1 MESGAEPDGFKY
13 PSLPNSQCE
22 LNINMYETIRDG
34 NVTNMDTST
43 VVRGGSDPSAY
54 PPSNYQRIVRQRFIR
69 RSLWFSDSDEQAF
82 EVPECDNRSKILNVS
97 LRTIVDRTRG
107 ARLGPQESSTPESHG
122 GKKDG
127 ATEGASADEKEKAVD
142 KLNVTSTDGSKNTVR
157 TASEENEEEA
167 EMKAVSTSPGGR
179 FLKFDIE
186 LGRGSFKTVYKGLD
200 TDTWVEVAWC
210 ELQDRKLTK
219 VERQR
224 FKEEAEMLKGLQ
236 HPNIVRFYDFWESPL
251 KGKKCIVLVT
261 ELMTSGTLKTYLKRF
276 KVMKPKVLRSWCRQI
291 LKGLHFLHTRDP
303 PIIHRDLKCD
313 NIFITGPTGSV
324 KIGDLG
330 LATLKRASFAKSVI
344 GTPEFMA
351 PEMYEEHYDEAVDVY
366 AFGMCMLEM
375 ATSEYPYSEC
385 QNAAQIYRKVTS
397 GVKPASFNKVV
408 DPEIKEII
416 GECIC
421 QKKEER
427 YSIKDLLNH
436 AFFAEDTGVRVE
448 LAEEDDGK
456 KAAIALKLWVEDP
469 KKLKG
474 KYKES
479 GAIEFTF
486 ELEKET
492 PEGVAQE
499 MVESGFFHESD
510 AKIVGKSIRDRVALI
525 KWRRERSVL
534 AGPTVDI
541 GEAGLGA
548 QSAPAQGASA
558 GATQA
563 VQPPLLEPEADQ
575 HARLCNLPA
584 SATSVTSD
592 STFDSGLGSAVYSDS
607 HSSQHNVL
615 YQSLVEPITMA
626 THHQRHRS
634 GLYLA
639 SARPRSCEKGEGWKG
654 ALGPELRVGVG
665 AGARRGSAS
674 VIDTLRG
681 NNVTLHKL
689 LQPLTSGPCS
699 PQRSAS
705 PAPTSPDNQT
715 ESSSSE
721 FRSEAEDGFPSP
733 SALPATLLLAL
744 PDPTHSEAR
753 RHSDTSVES
762 KTLEATNASRVKS
775 VSGGRRHSDFSTLL
789 SLNSAHHHHQGA
801 PRKHLCQACF
811 SLLLLKSQEGGQ
823 KHIAFPF
830 PPHPCGVATTAGSGG
845 VKGQSHIGSD
855 CSDLFL
861 LQQNLMNII
870 SCKTTLSNQGQP
882 SLLHLPAAQQPAKN
896 YGDGSLN
903 LLQRGSFSG
912 GHTTPPLARPT
923 QDRRASYCAGEHR
936 ATGPP
941 GVSSAVHT
949 LLQNHVSLQSQ
960 PASAPALHTHLQ
972 YLQPGHSY
980 PTAPQ
985 VIQQTPTT
993 ASFSAVA
1000 LQHTPA
1006 SASYSASNVPL
1017 QQNHTGQS
1025 YPAPPQQQTAIAAS
1039 YTTANVPLQQPAAS
1053 FSATTTPPQ
1062 QPHTAASYTAAT
1074 MPIQRTPT
1082 PQSYVAPA
1090 LQQLTQTAASYAAPT
1105 LQQNPTPASFS
1116 AAAAALSVQQTVL
1129 AATIAAAAAAAT
1141 KPTQPVAQN
1150 YSAPVGHLQ
1159 QTAPTQSCASVAPTV
1174 VHTVPIPSLPTRTP
1188 SVATQPLTSVVPPP
1202 VQPCPA
1208 PHSLSD
1214 IAMPP
1219 ILQPGQSSPMHHS
1232 QQTVQVPIQQQHSQ
1246 QMAQTAVQ
1254 QDSPMQHSQQ
1264 TVQVSLPQHS
1274 QPMVK
1279 PTVQQTPVVQRYQ
1292 SPAHT
1297 VQQGSTLQSYP
1308 NSIPLMGQQ
1317 NSASQSYPPSA
1328 PHIQQAASQS
1338 YPPSAPHIQQAAS
1351 QSYPPSAPHI
1361 QQAASQSYPPSAPH
1375 IQHAASQSYPPTAT
1389 QAATVQGYTSLQPS
1403 VMGQACPSAQA
1414 PQQAADPQTYPV
1426 APIVQQQ
1433 TGTTAQHSQAQVAP
1447 LPPGQQYQ
1455 LYLHNP
1461 AFLNQNVP
1469 GGQSFPQHH
1478 QSLSSLPA
1486 QALPSQQPLAQASDP
1501 LQLQPLQMSTS
1512 LPPTHL
1518 SQFPSP
1524 YPNIQVVTPL
1534 AGCDSYPHP
1543 CPVPQSYPSS
1553 TALSLPPLYLSPG
1566 QPATL
1571 PPSVSPL
1578 APLHIGNALVP
1589 PTSVSLIPSPTTL
1602 LAMAAPTLPQ
1612 RLHMYP
1618 AVLQQ
1623 SVMTHPHTQQPT
1635 HTHPVHSHPAS
1646 LPGQQNTHHMNP
1658 DRSALPLPVQHNTHP
1673 TYTHPAA
1680 APELALHS
1688 SQPLRQVKQQTQ
1700 VPDPVHP
1707 SQPTHP
1713 AVFSSPIHSGLDR
1726 GTVTATAQLDQNL
1739 SQTLSQRQALGQ
1751 NQSQPQ
1757 APASQPP
1764 GSQTAGPGP
1773 ASTSLTQ
1780 QNQASASTGTTV
1792 TSAQPQTESNLEDPG
1807 AEKQASGASYSY
1819 DSVNSDATSGKEMSD
1834 GNEGTHGSGK
1844 GEGKVRKPHRRS
1856 TRTRSRQEKLNKPKL
1871 SMLNVCNTGDKM
1883 VECQLETHNH
1893 KMVTFKFDL
1902 DGDAPEEIA
1911 TYMVENDFI
1920 LLLEKEMFIE
1930 QLKDIVD
1937 KAEDML
1943 SEDTEGERS
1952 SDHAGSPQ
1960 QSHGTVILGGE
1971 GSKTATPNSPQLVY
1985 QQNVLHTGKR
1995 WFIICPV
2002 AETPTPDRE
2011 KTSSDASTAKEVPD
2025 TSLSRSSCSTT
2036 PPVPALTTTAPTPA
2050 PSALPAP
2057 QRSAQPQDPNVGKA
2071 RMQQPQASGT
2081 KPTTNTTTAAVGR
2094 HEPCVSM
2101 VTDIPCCPIVPP
2113 VSLDVNGVGHKGA
2126 SGTSSCLP
2134 NQGASLSGDL
2144 PPLGSHQPVV
2154 LQQPYATPSMVG
2166 GGGGATTPSQPQSPA
2181 HQASQQQDG
2190 PGGSGSGGGG
2200 GLGES
2205 DGEGPPRVEFVD
2217 RTIKT
2222 LDEKLRNLLYQ
2233 EYAPSAPSST
2243 ASDLQGFSTEGVS
2256 SPLVSDSQTITE
2268 GGLSRKGELLPQIPE
2283 RTDSLDTLS
2292 DSAACK
2298 GVLNTD
2304 MMGSSSS
2311 YGSKSRFQI
2320 VPTPP
2325 EVIIRRLEKGR
2336 SRSTCSSTA
2345 PSSGSGGS
2353 HAAAEGGGRRGQ
2365 GCMAVGRFSVITTE
2379 EGLENNPKPHCSH
2392 RYSAPPDFYQDTPT
2406 SSPNATPTLLPRA
2419 HTADAATNYSFHFD
2433 SDSGEEDTSSLA
2445 PTHHK
2450 PPAHVLSEHSG
2461 SDLMKRAV
2469 AFLRRTGRSSS
2480 VQSSD
2485 SPSRQPVVANGHAL
2499 SPPGP
2504 GHASYISSDNDSEF
2518 EDADMRKELQRLREK
2533 HMKEI
2538 SELQAFQRNEIERL
2552 YKEVG
2557 KALPPGVGLLHAAP
2571 PSGRR
2576 RRASKHKLKAGKLL
2590 NPTVQ
2595 QLKNNL
2601 NTTTTTGER
2610 KGESTPGLSGSPAKS
2625 SIMSDSS
2632 ACSSGSS
2639 SSTSSILPSTA
2650 PEPVQTQQP
2659 CSLKGSLSSDSIY
2672 GGGMATHAGPGQGW
2686 TVYHQT
2692 SERVTYKS
2700 SSKPRARFLSGPV
2713 SLSIWSSHGASATQT
2728 ASNQQPAVPTPSSS
2742 PQPMAALVQAQTNNS
2757 NNKKPGTF
2765 TDDLHKLVDDW
2776 TKETLA
2782 ANQPRPSLNQIKQQ
2796 RRRQDLEGR
2805 ATPMGGAT
2813 QEVRC
2818 AILPNKFQLPL
2829 SCPLTAV
2836 GLAVPT
2842 DLGSNPSAM
2851 LQPGYLIT
2859 AGPYGGIVPGPLYPQ
2874 QWSGMPSPVGRMGAA
2889 GGMPYPTM
2897 ANPELQAYP
2906 LTLHSPENGPNTRTT

>member
-69 RSLWFSDSDEQAF
+69 RSLWFSDSDDQAF

-107 ARLGPQESSTPESHG
+107 ARLGPQESSSPESQG
-122 GKKDG
+122 GKKDS
-127 ATEGASADEKEKAVD
+127 ATESASADEKEKTVD
-142 KLNVTSTDGSKNTVR
+142 KLTVTSTDGSKNTVR
-157 TASEENEEEA
+157 TASEEEEA

-448 LAEEDDGK
+448 LAEDDDGK
-456 KAAIALKLWVEDP
+456 KEAIALKLWVEDP

-534 AGPTVDI
+534 AGPPVDI

-615 YQSLVEPITMA
+615 YQSLVEPITKA
-626 THHQRHRS
+626 T
-634 GLYLA
+634 
-639 SARPRSCEKGEGWKG
+639 
-654 ALGPELRVGVG
+654 
-665 AGARRGSAS
+665 
-674 VIDTLRG
+674 
-681 NNVTLHKL
+681 
-689 LQPLTSGPCS
+689 
-699 PQRSAS
+699 
-705 PAPTSPDNQT
+705 
-715 ESSSSE
+715 
-721 FRSEAEDGFPSP
+721 
-733 SALPATLLLAL
+733 
-744 PDPTHSEAR
+744 
-753 RHSDTSVES
+753 
-762 KTLEATNASRVKS
+762 
-775 VSGGRRHSDFSTLL
+775 
-789 SLNSAHHHHQGA
+789 
-801 PRKHLCQACF
+801 
-811 SLLLLKSQEGGQ
+811 
-823 KHIAFPF
+823 
-830 PPHPCGVATTAGSGG
+830 
-845 VKGQSHIGSD
+845 
-855 CSDLFL
+855 
-861 LQQNLMNII
+861 QQ
-870 SCKTTLSNQGQP
+870 
-882 SLLHLPAAQQPAKN
+882 
-896 YGDGSLN
+896 
-903 LLQRGSFSG
+903 
-912 GHTTPPLARPT
+912 
-923 QDRRASYCAGEHR
+923 
-936 ATGPP
+936 
-941 GVSSAVHT
+941 SSAVHT
-949 LLQNHVSLQSQ
+949 LLQNHASLQSQ
-960 PASAPALHTHLQ
+960 PAPVPHTHLQ

-1000 LQHTPA
+1000 LQYTPA
-1006 SASYSASNVPL
+1006 SASYSASNIPL

-1025 YPAPPQQQTAIAAS
+1025 YPAPPQQQTATS

-1053 FSATTTPPQ
+1053 FSATTMPPQ
-1062 QPHTAASYTAAT
+1062 QPHTAASYTVAT

-1116 AAAAALSVQQTVL
+1116 EAAALSVQQTVL
-1129 AATIAAAAAAAT
+1129 AATIAAAT
-1141 KPTQPVAQN
+1141 KPSQPAAQN
-1150 YSAPVGHLQ
+1150 YSTPVGHLQ
-1159 QTAPTQSCASVAPTV
+1159 QTAPTQSYASVASTV
-1174 VHTVPIPSLPTRTP
+1174 VHTVPIPSLPTWTP
-1188 SVATQPLTSVVPPP
+1188 SVATQPLASVVPPP

-1214 IAMPP
+1214 KAMPP
-1219 ILQPGQSSPMHHS
+1219 ILQPGQSSPMLHR
-1232 QQTVQVPIQQQHSQ
+1232 QQTVQVPIQQQHRQ

-1254 QDSPMQHSQQ
+1254 QDSPMQHSLL
-1264 TVQVSLPQHS
+1264 TVQVPLPQQS

-1279 PTVQQTPVVQRYQ
+1279 PTVQQAPVVQRYQ

-1297 VQQGSTLQSYP
+1297 VQQSSTLQSYP
-1308 NSIPLMGQQ
+1308 SSVPLMGQQ

-1351 QSYPPSAPHI
+1351 QSYPPSAPHT
-1361 QQAASQSYPPSAPH
+1361 QQ
-1375 IQHAASQSYPPTAT
+1375 AASQSYPPTAT
-1389 QAATVQGYTSLQPS
+1389 PAAMVQGYTSLQPS
-1403 VMGQACPSAQA
+1403 VMGQAYPSAQA

-1433 TGTTAQHSQAQVAP
+1433 TGTTAQHSQIQVAP
-1447 LPPGQQYQ
+1447 LPPGQQ
-1455 LYLHNP
+1455 
-1461 AFLNQNVP
+1461 
-1469 GGQSFPQHH
+1469 
-1478 QSLSSLPA
+1478 
-1486 QALPSQQPLAQASDP
+1486 
-1501 LQLQPLQMSTS
+1501 
-1512 LPPTHL
+1512 
-1518 SQFPSP
+1518 
-1524 YPNIQVVTPL
+1524 I
-1534 AGCDSYPHP
+1534 
-1543 CPVPQSYPSS
+1543 
-1553 TALSLPPLYLSPG
+1553 
-1566 QPATL
+1566 
-1571 PPSVSPL
+1571 
-1578 APLHIGNALVP
+1578 
-1589 PTSVSLIPSPTTL
+1589 
-1602 LAMAAPTLPQ
+1602 
-1612 RLHMYP
+1612 
-1618 AVLQQ
+1618 
-1623 SVMTHPHTQQPT
+1623 
-1635 HTHPVHSHPAS
+1635 
-1646 LPGQQNTHHMNP
+1646 
-1658 DRSALPLPVQHNTHP
+1658 
-1673 TYTHPAA
+1673 
-1680 APELALHS
+1680 
-1688 SQPLRQVKQQTQ
+1688 KQQTQ
-1700 VPDPVHP
+1700 LPDPVHP

-1713 AVFSSPIHSGLDR
+1713 AVFSSPIHSGPDR
-1726 GTVTATAQLDQNL
+1726 GTVTAAAQLDQNL
-1739 SQTLSQRQALGQ
+1739 SQNLSQRQALGQ

-1792 TSAQPQTESNLEDPG
+1792 TSAQPLTESNLEDPG

-1834 GNEGTHGSGK
+1834 GNEGAHGSGK
-1844 GEGKVRKPHRRS
+1844 VEGKVRKPHRRS
-1856 TRTRSRQEKLNKPKL
+1856 TRTRSRQEKINKPKL

-1937 KAEDML
+1937 KAEDLL

-2011 KTSSDASTAKEVPD
+2011 KTSSDASTAKEAPD
-2025 TSLSRSSCSTT
+2025 MSLSRSRCSTT
-2036 PPVPALTTTAPTPA
+2036 VPALTTTAPTPA
-2050 PSALPAP
+2050 SSALPAP
-2057 QRSAQPQDPNVGKA
+2057 QSSIQPQDPNVGKA

-2081 KPTTNTTTAAVGR
+2081 KPTTNSTTAAVGR

-2126 SGTSSCLP
+2126 SSSSSCLP
-2134 NQGASLSGDL
+2134 NQGASLSGDP

-2166 GGGGATTPSQPQSPA
+2166 GGGGATTLSQPQSPA

-2268 GGLSRKGELLPQIPE
+2268 GGLPRKGELLPQIPE

-2292 DSAACK
+2292 DSAAFK

-2325 EVIIRRLEKGR
+2325 DVIIRRLEKGR

-2353 HAAAEGGGRRGQ
+2353 HAAAEGGGRRDQ
-2365 GCMAVGRFSVITTE
+2365 GCMAVGRFSVMTTE
-2379 EGLENNPKPHCSH
+2379 EGLENTAKPHCSH

-2445 PTHHK
+2445 PPPAHHK
-2450 PPAHVLSEHSG
+2450 PPVHALSEHSG

-2485 SPSRQPVVANGHAL
+2485 SPSRQPAVANGHAL
-2499 SPPGP
+2499 SLPGP
-2504 GHASYISSDNDSEF
+2504 GPASYISSDNDSEF

-2538 SELQAFQRNEIERL
+2538 SELQAFQRNEIEHL

-2601 NTTTTTGER
+2601 NTTTAGER
-2610 KGESTPGLSGSPAKS
+2610 KGESAPGLSGSPAKS
-2625 SIMSDSS
+2625 SIVSDGS

-2639 SSTSSILPSTA
+2639 SSTSSTLPSTA
-2650 PEPVQTQQP
+2650 PQPVQTQQP

-2713 SLSIWSSHGASATQT
+2713 SLSIWSTLKRLCLGKERSSRSSHGANTTQT
-2728 ASNQQPAVPTPSSS
+2728 ASNQQQPPAVPTPSSS
-2742 PQPMAALVQAQTNNS
+2742 PQPMAALAQAQTNNS

-2829 SCPLTAV
+2829 SCPLTVV
-2836 GLAVPT
+2836 GLAMPT

-2851 LQPGYLIT
+2851 LQPGYLVP
-2859 AGPYGGIVPGPLYPQ
+2859 AGPYGGVVPGPLYPQ
-2874 QWSGMPSPVGRMGAA
+2874 QWSGMPSPVGMIGAA

-2897 ANPELQAYP
+2897 ANPGLQAYP

>member
-13 PSLPNSQCE
+13 TSLPNSQCE

-107 ARLGPQESSTPESHG
+107 ARLGPQESSSPESHG
-122 GKKDG
+122 GKKDS

-563 VQPPLLEPEADQ
+563 VQPPLLEPEEPEADQ

-626 THHQRHRS
+626 TQQHHRS

-681 NNVTLHKL
+681 NNITLHKL

-721 FRSEAEDGFPSP
+721 FLSEAEDGFPSP

-762 KTLEATNASRVKS
+762 QTLEATNASRVKS
-775 VSGGRRHSDFSTLL
+775 VSGRRRHSDFSTLL
-789 SLNSAHHHHQGA
+789 SLNSAHQHHQGA

-811 SLLLLKSQEGGQ
+811 SLLLLKSQEGGHKQ
-823 KHIAFPF
+823 QHIAFPF

-1017 QQNHTGQS
+1017 QQNHTGQN

-1116 AAAAALSVQQTVL
+1116 AAAALSVQQTVL
-1129 AATIAAAAAAAT
+1129 AATIAAAAAAAAAT
-1141 KPTQPVAQN
+1141 KPSQPAAQN

-1159 QTAPTQSCASVAPTV
+1159 QTAPTQSCAFVAPTV

-1188 SVATQPLTSVVPPP
+1188 SVATQPLASVVSPP

-1214 IAMPP
+1214 KAMPP

-1232 QQTVQVPIQQQHSQ
+1232 QQTVQVP
-1246 QMAQTAVQ
+1246 
-1254 QDSPMQHSQQ
+1254 
-1264 TVQVSLPQHS
+1264 LPQHS

-1308 NSIPLMGQQ
+1308 NSVPLMGQQ

-1328 PHIQQAASQS
+1328 PHIQ
-1338 YPPSAPHIQQAAS
+1338 H
-1351 QSYPPSAPHI
+1351 
-1361 QQAASQSYPPSAPH
+1361 AASQSYPPSAPH
-1375 IQHAASQSYPPTAT
+1375 IQHAASQSYPPSAPHIQHAASQSYPPT

-1447 LPPGQQYQ
+1447 PPGQQYQ
-1455 LYLHNP
+1455 LYLHNS

-1469 GGQSFPQHH
+1469 GGQSLPQHH

-1612 RLHMYP
+1612 PLHMYP

-1646 LPGQQNTHHMNP
+1646 LPGQQNTQLQNTHRMNT

-1688 SQPLRQVKQQTQ
+1688 SQLLRQVKQQTQ

-1713 AVFSSPIHSGLDR
+1713 AVFSSPIHSGPDR

-1757 APASQPP
+1757 APVSQPP

-1792 TSAQPQTESNLEDPG
+1792 TSAQPLTESNLEDPG

-2011 KTSSDASTAKEVPD
+2011 KTSSDASTAKEAPD
-2025 TSLSRSSCSTT
+2025 TSLSSCCTT

-2113 VSLDVNGVGHKGA
+2113 VSLDVNGVGHKGV

-2134 NQGASLSGDL
+2134 NQGASLSGDPP

-2166 GGGGATTPSQPQSPA
+2166 GGGGATTPLQPQSPA

-2190 PGGSGSGGGG
+2190 PGGCGSGGGG

-2268 GGLSRKGELLPQIPE
+2268 GGLPRKGELLPQIPE

-2325 EVIIRRLEKGR
+2325 DVIIRRLEKGR
-2336 SRSTCSSTA
+2336 SRSSTA

-2353 HAAAEGGGRRGQ
+2353 HAAAEEGGRRDQ

-2379 EGLENNPKPHCSH
+2379 EGLENAHKPHCSH

-2445 PTHHK
+2445 PAHHK
-2450 PPAHVLSEHSG
+2450 PPAHALSEHSG

-2480 VQSSD
+2480 VPSSD

-2601 NTTTTTGER
+2601 NNTTTAGER
-2610 KGESTPGLSGSPAKS
+2610 KGESAPGLSGSPAKS

-2672 GGGMATHAGPGQGW
+2672 GGGMATHAGPGQG
-2686 TVYHQT
+2686 
-2692 SERVTYKS
+2692 
-2700 SSKPRARFLSGPV
+2700 
-2713 SLSIWSSHGASATQT
+2713 SSHGASATQT
-2728 ASNQQPAVPTPSSS
+2728 ACNQQQPPAVPTPLSS
-2742 PQPMAALVQAQTNNS
+2742 PQPMAALAQAQTNNS

-2842 DLGSNPSAM
+2842 DLGSNPSAR
-2851 LQPGYLIT
+2851 LQPGYLIP
-2859 AGPYGGIVPGPLYPQ
+2859 AGPYGGVVPGPLYPQ

-2897 ANPELQAYP
+2897 ANSELQAYP

>member
-13 PSLPNSQCE
+13 TSLPNSQCE

-107 ARLGPQESSTPESHG
+107 ARLGPQESSSPESHG
-122 GKKDG
+122 GKKDS

-563 VQPPLLEPEADQ
+563 VQPPLLEPEEPEADQ

-626 THHQRHRS
+626 TQQHHRS

-681 NNVTLHKL
+681 NNITLHKL

-721 FRSEAEDGFPSP
+721 FLSEAEDGFPSP

-762 KTLEATNASRVKS
+762 QTLEATNASRVKS
-775 VSGGRRHSDFSTLL
+775 VSGRRRHSDFSTLL
-789 SLNSAHHHHQGA
+789 SLNSAHQHHQGA

-811 SLLLLKSQEGGQ
+811 SLLLLKSQEGGHKQ
-823 KHIAFPF
+823 QHIAFPF

-1017 QQNHTGQS
+1017 QQNHTGQN

-1116 AAAAALSVQQTVL
+1116 AAAALSVQQTVL
-1129 AATIAAAAAAAT
+1129 AATIAAAAAAAAAT
-1141 KPTQPVAQN
+1141 KPSQPAAQN

-1159 QTAPTQSCASVAPTV
+1159 QTAPTQSCAFVAPTV

-1188 SVATQPLTSVVPPP
+1188 SVATQPLASVVSPP

-1214 IAMPP
+1214 KAMPP

-1232 QQTVQVPIQQQHSQ
+1232 QQTVQVP
-1246 QMAQTAVQ
+1246 
-1254 QDSPMQHSQQ
+1254 
-1264 TVQVSLPQHS
+1264 LPQHS

-1308 NSIPLMGQQ
+1308 NSVPLMGQQ

-1328 PHIQQAASQS
+1328 PHIQ
-1338 YPPSAPHIQQAAS
+1338 H
-1351 QSYPPSAPHI
+1351 
-1361 QQAASQSYPPSAPH
+1361 AASQSYPPSAPH
-1375 IQHAASQSYPPTAT
+1375 IQHAASQSYPPSAPHIQHAASQSYPPT

-1447 LPPGQQYQ
+1447 PPGQQYQ
-1455 LYLHNP
+1455 LYLHNS

-1469 GGQSFPQHH
+1469 GGQSLPQHH

-1612 RLHMYP
+1612 PLHMYP

-1646 LPGQQNTHHMNP
+1646 LPGQQNTQLQNTHRMNT

-1688 SQPLRQVKQQTQ
+1688 SQLLRQVKQQTQ

-1713 AVFSSPIHSGLDR
+1713 AVFSSPIHSGPDR

-1757 APASQPP
+1757 APVSQPP

-1792 TSAQPQTESNLEDPG
+1792 TSAQPLTESNLEDPG

-2011 KTSSDASTAKEVPD
+2011 KTSSDASTAKEAPD
-2025 TSLSRSSCSTT
+2025 TSLSSCCTT

-2113 VSLDVNGVGHKGA
+2113 VSLDVNGVGHKGV

-2134 NQGASLSGDL
+2134 NQGASLSGDPP

-2166 GGGGATTPSQPQSPA
+2166 GGGGATTPLQPQSPA

-2190 PGGSGSGGGG
+2190 PGGCGSGGGG

-2268 GGLSRKGELLPQIPE
+2268 GGLPRKGELLPQIPE

-2325 EVIIRRLEKGR
+2325 DVIIRRLEKGR
-2336 SRSTCSSTA
+2336 SRSSTA

-2353 HAAAEGGGRRGQ
+2353 HAAAEEGGRRDQ

-2379 EGLENNPKPHCSH
+2379 EGLENAHKPHCSH

-2445 PTHHK
+2445 PAHHK
-2450 PPAHVLSEHSG
+2450 PPAHALSEHSG

-2480 VQSSD
+2480 VPSSD

-2601 NTTTTTGER
+2601 NNTTTAGER
-2610 KGESTPGLSGSPAKS
+2610 KGESAPGLSGSPAKS

-2672 GGGMATHAGPGQGW
+2672 GGGMATHAGPGQGS
-2686 TVYHQT
+2686 TLKRLCLGK
-2692 SERVTYKS
+2692 ERS
-2700 SSKPRARFLSGPV
+2700 SR
-2713 SLSIWSSHGASATQT
+2713 SSHGASATQT
-2728 ASNQQPAVPTPSSS
+2728 ACNQQQPPAVPTPLSS
-2742 PQPMAALVQAQTNNS
+2742 PQPMAALAQAQTNNS

-2842 DLGSNPSAM
+2842 DLGSNPSAR
-2851 LQPGYLIT
+2851 LQPGYLIP
-2859 AGPYGGIVPGPLYPQ
+2859 AGPYGGVVPGPLYPQ

-2897 ANPELQAYP
+2897 ANSELQAYP

>member
-13 PSLPNSQCE
+13 PALPNSKCE

-34 NVTNMDTST
+34 NITNMDTST

-82 EVPECDNRSKILNVS
+82 EVPECDNRSKILNIS
-97 LRTIVDRTRG
+97 LRTILDRTRG
-107 ARLGPQESSTPESHG
+107 ARLGPQEGSSPGSQG
-122 GKKDG
+122 GKKDS
-127 ATEGASADEKEKAVD
+127 ATEGASADEKEKTVD
-142 KLNVTSTDGSKNTVR
+142 KLNVTSTEGSKNTVR
-157 TASEENEEEA
+157 TASEEEEA

-534 AGPTVDI
+534 AGPPVDI

-548 QSAPAQGASA
+548 QSTPAQGASA

-615 YQSLVEPITMA
+615 YQSLVEPITKA
-626 THHQRHRS
+626 TQQRHRS

-681 NNVTLHKL
+681 NNVTLHML

-699 PQRSAS
+699 PQRAAS

-715 ESSSSE
+715 ESSPSE
-721 FRSEAEDGFPSP
+721 SCSEAEDGFPSP
-733 SALPATLLLAL
+733 SALPAPLLLAL

-753 RHSDTSVES
+753 RHSDSSVES
-762 KTLEATNASRVKS
+762 QTLEATNASRVKS

-789 SLNSAHHHHQGA
+789 SLNSAHHHHHYHQGA

-811 SLLLLKSQEGGQ
+811 SLLLKSQEGWHKQ
-823 KHIAFPF
+823 QHISFPF

-845 VKGQSHIGSD
+845 VKGQIGSD

-870 SCKTTLSNQGQP
+870 SRKTTLSNQGQP

-903 LLQRGSFSG
+903 LTQRGSFSG

-923 QDRRASYCAGEHR
+923 QDRRASYCAGDHR

-941 GVSSAVHT
+941 GV
-949 LLQNHVSLQSQ
+949 
-960 PASAPALHTHLQ
+960 
-972 YLQPGHSY
+972 
-980 PTAPQ
+980 
-985 VIQQTPTT
+985 TPTT
-993 ASFSAVA
+993 VSFSAVA

-1006 SASYSASNVPL
+1006 SASYSASNIPL

-1025 YPAPPQQQTAIAAS
+1025 YPAPPQQQTATAES

-1053 FSATTTPPQ
+1053 FSATTMPPQ
-1062 QPHTAASYTAAT
+1062 QPHTAAASYTAAT

-1082 PQSYVAPA
+1082 PQSYVA

-1116 AAAAALSVQQTVL
+1116 AAAALSVQQTVL
-1129 AATIAAAAAAAT
+1129 AATIAAAT
-1141 KPTQPVAQN
+1141 KPSQPAAQN

-1159 QTAPTQSCASVAPTV
+1159 QTAPTQSYASVAPTV
-1174 VHTVPIPSLPTRTP
+1174 VHTIPIPSLPTWTP
-1188 SVATQPLTSVVPPP
+1188 SVATQPLASVVPPP

-1214 IAMPP
+1214 KAMPS
-1219 ILQPGQSSPMHHS
+1219 ILQLGQCSPMHHR
-1232 QQTVQVPIQQQHSQ
+1232 QQTVQVPIQQQHIQ

-1264 TVQVSLPQHS
+1264 TVQVPLPQHS
-1274 QPMVK
+1274 QPLVK
-1279 PTVQQTPVVQRYQ
+1279 PTVQQAPVVQRYQ

-1308 NSIPLMGQQ
+1308 SSVPLMGQQ

-1338 YPPSAPHIQQAAS
+1338 YPPSAPHTQQAASQSYPPSVPHIQQAAS

-1361 QQAASQSYPPSAPH
+1361 QQAASQSYPPSDPHIQQAASQSYPPSAPH
-1375 IQHAASQSYPPTAT
+1375 IQQPASQSYPPTAT

-1403 VMGQACPSAQA
+1403 VMGQAYPSAQA

-1433 TGTTAQHSQAQVAP
+1433 TGTTSQHSQAQVAP
-1447 LPPGQQYQ
+1447 LSPGQQYQ

-1469 GGQSFPQHH
+1469 GSQSLPQHH

-1486 QALPSQQPLAQASDP
+1486 QALPPQQPLAQASDP

-1518 SQFPSP
+1518 SQ
-1524 YPNIQVVTPL
+1524 
-1534 AGCDSYPHP
+1534 
-1543 CPVPQSYPSS
+1543 
-1553 TALSLPPLYLSPG
+1553 
-1566 QPATL
+1566 
-1571 PPSVSPL
+1571 
-1578 APLHIGNALVP
+1578 
-1589 PTSVSLIPSPTTL
+1589 
-1602 LAMAAPTLPQ
+1602 
-1612 RLHMYP
+1612 
-1618 AVLQQ
+1618 
-1623 SVMTHPHTQQPT
+1623 
-1635 HTHPVHSHPAS
+1635 
-1646 LPGQQNTHHMNP
+1646 
-1658 DRSALPLPVQHNTHP
+1658 
-1673 TYTHPAA
+1673 
-1680 APELALHS
+1680 
-1688 SQPLRQVKQQTQ
+1688 VKQQTQ
-1700 VPDPVHP
+1700 LPDPGHP
-1707 SQPTHP
+1707 SQPTHL
-1713 AVFSSPIHSGLDR
+1713 AVFSSPIHSGSDR
-1726 GTVTATAQLDQNL
+1726 GTVTAAAQLDQNL
-1739 SQTLSQRQALGQ
+1739 SQTLSRRQALGQ
-1751 NQSQPQ
+1751 SQPL

-1792 TSAQPQTESNLEDPG
+1792 TSAQPLTESNLEDPG
-1807 AEKQASGASYSY
+1807 AEMQASGASYSY

-1856 TRTRSRQEKLNKPKL
+1856 TRTRSRQEKINKPKL

-1952 SDHAGSPQ
+1952 SDHVGSPQ

-2002 AETPTPDRE
+2002 AETPTPNRE
-2011 KTSSDASTAKEVPD
+2011 KTSSNASTAKEAPD
-2025 TSLSRSSCSTT
+2025 TSLSRSSCITT

-2057 QRSAQPQDPNVGKA
+2057 QSSAQPQDPNVGEA

-2113 VSLDVNGVGHKGA
+2113 VSLDVNGVGRGA

-2134 NQGASLSGDL
+2134 NQGASLSGDP

-2154 LQQPYATPSMVG
+2154 FQQPYATPSMVG
-2166 GGGGATTPSQPQSPA
+2166 GGGEVTTPSQPQSPA

-2268 GGLSRKGELLPQIPE
+2268 GGLPRKGELLPQIPE

-2292 DSAACK
+2292 ASAACK
-2298 GVLNTD
+2298 GVLNTN
-2304 MMGSSSS
+2304 MLGSSSS

-2320 VPTPP
+2320 IPTPP
-2325 EVIIRRLEKGR
+2325 DFIIRRLEKAR

-2353 HAAAEGGGRRGQ
+2353 HAAAEGGGRRDQ

-2379 EGLENNPKPHCSH
+2379 EGLENTPKPHCSH

-2445 PTHHK
+2445 PPPAHHK
-2450 PPAHVLSEHSG
+2450 PPAHALSEHSG

-2480 VQSSD
+2480 VQSYD
-2485 SPSRQPVVANGHAL
+2485 SPSRRPAVANGHAL

-2504 GHASYISSDNDSEF
+2504 GPASYISSDNDSEF

-2538 SELQAFQRNEIERL
+2538 SELQAFQRNEIEHL

-2601 NTTTTTGER
+2601 NTTTAGER
-2610 KGESTPGLSGSPAKS
+2610 KGESAPGLSGSPAKS
-2625 SIMSDSS
+2625 SIVSDGSD
-2632 ACSSGSS
+2632 CSSGSS
-2639 SSTSSILPSTA
+2639 SSTSSTLPSTA

-2672 GGGMATHAGPGQGW
+2672 GGGMATHVGPGQGW

-2713 SLSIWSSHGASATQT
+2713 SLSIWSTLKRLCLGKERSSRSSHGASATQT
-2728 ASNQQPAVPTPSSS
+2728 ASNQQQPPAVPTPSSS
-2742 PQPMAALVQAQTNNS
+2742 PQPMAALAQAQTNNS

-2836 GLAVPT
+2836 GLAMPT

-2851 LQPGYLIT
+2851 LQPGYLVP
-2859 AGPYGGIVPGPLYPQ
+2859 AGPYGGVVTGPLYPQ
-2874 QWSGMPSPVGRMGAA
+2874 QWSGMPSPVGMMGSAE
-2889 GGMPYPTM
+2889 GMPYPTM
-2897 ANPELQAYP
+2897 ANPGLQAYP